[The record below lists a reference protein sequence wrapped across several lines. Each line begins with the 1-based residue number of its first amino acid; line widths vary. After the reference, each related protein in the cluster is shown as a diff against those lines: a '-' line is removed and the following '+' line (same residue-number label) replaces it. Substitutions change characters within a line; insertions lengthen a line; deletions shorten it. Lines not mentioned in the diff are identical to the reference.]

1 MIPPLR
7 IALFT
12 PDLRPSAGGPPRVV
26 LGSAQALVARGHH
39 VTIFTLAAAAVD
51 MPGVEICCF
60 PADRPARIGRSR
72 AMRREAL
79 RRATEFDALHV
90 HAIWEA
96 GAADLAAAFRSAGK
110 PVFVSA
116 HGMLDR
122 WSMQQSRLKKQ
133 VTLRFLWT
141 GSLLSRAAAIVF
153 ATEEEAAE
161 ASELY
166 PKTPRAI
173 VANGIDI
180 AATRVAIAAGNE
192 TVRSTVPSLSVW
204 PRTIVYLSRL
214 HPKKGVDQLVEA
226 RLALDARFDDVGM
239 LIAGIPQDDTLLQA
253 LRVRIAESSLSDRF
267 VLTTDL
273 IGPAAIGALGAAH
286 LFALPSHQEGFS
298 IAILEAMAAGL
309 PVLITD
315 KCHLPEVE
323 AWQAGAVVPD
333 TVEGVKAGLERLLSL
348 PPSTLAT
355 MGENARAAVERHYS
369 WPVIAGQLE
378 ALYAND
384 GARP

>member
-1 MIPPLR
+1 MTRPLR

-26 LGSAQALVARGHH
+26 LGSAQALVARGHR
-39 VTIFTLAAAAVD
+39 VTIFTFAAAATD
-51 MPGVEICCF
+51 EPGVEVRCF
-60 PADRPARIGRSR
+60 PVDRPARIGRSQ
-72 AMRREAL
+72 AMQRDAL
-79 RRATEFDALHV
+79 LCAAEFDVLHV

-96 GAADLAAAFRSAGK
+96 GAADLAAAFRRKGK

-122 WSMQQSRLKKQ
+122 WSMRQSRLKKQ
-133 VTLRFLWT
+133 ITLRLLWA
-141 GSLLSRAAAIVF
+141 GRLLSCASAIVF
-153 ATEEEAAE
+153 ATDEEAAE
-161 ASELY
+161 ASALY

-173 VANGIDI
+173 VANGIDV
-180 AATRVAIAAGNE
+180 AATRATIAAGRDA
-192 TVRSTVPSLSVW
+192 VRSAVPSLSDW

-214 HPKKGVDQLVEA
+214 HPKKGVDQLVDA

-239 LIAGIPQDDTLLQA
+239 LIAGIPQDEALLLA
-253 LRVRIAESSLSDRF
+253 LQTRIAESSLSHRF

-273 IGPAAIGALGAAH
+273 VGPAAMGALGLAK
-286 LFALPSHQEGFS
+286 LFVLPSHQEGFS

-323 AWQAGAVVPD
+323 TWQAGAVVPD
-333 TVEGVKAGLERLLSL
+333 TVAGVKAGLERLLSL
-348 PPSTLAT
+348 PPAELAII
-355 MGENARAAVERHYS
+355 GENARAAVERKYS

-378 ALYAND
+378 ALYANER
-384 GARP
+384 ARL

>member
-39 VTIFTLAAAAVD
+39 VTIFTLAAAAIGI
-51 MPGVEICCF
+51 PGVEVCCF
-60 PADRPARIGRSR
+60 SRDRPARIGRSR
-72 AMRREAL
+72 ALRREAL
-79 RRATEFDALHV
+79 GRAAEFDALHV

-96 GAADLAAAFRSAGK
+96 GAADLASAFRRNGK

-153 ATEEEAAE
+153 ATDEEATE
-161 ASELY
+161 ASDLY

-180 AATRVAIAAGNE
+180 AATQTAIAAGREAVQN
-192 TVRSTVPSLSVW
+192 RVPGLSVW

-239 LIAGIPQDDTLLQA
+239 LIVGIPQDDALLQA
-253 LRVRIAESSLSDRF
+253 LRTRIAESALSDRF
-267 VLTTDL
+267 MLTTDL
-273 IGPAAIGALGAAH
+273 IGPAAMGALDAAQ
-286 LFALPSHQEGFS
+286 LFVLPSHQEGFS

-333 TVEGVKAGLERLLSL
+333 TVAGMKAGLERLLSV
-348 PPSTLAT
+348 PQATLAI
-355 MGENARAAVERHYS
+355 MGENARNAVERHYS
-369 WPVIAGQLE
+369 WPAIAEQLE
-378 ALYAND
+378 VIYTSQ
-384 GARP
+384 RSRI

>member
-1 MIPPLR
+1 MTRPLR

-26 LGSAQALVARGHH
+26 LGSAQALVARGHT
-39 VTIFTLAAAAVD
+39 VTIFTLAVAALAS
-51 MPGVEICCF
+51 PGVEICCF

-72 AMRREAL
+72 AMRQAAQ
-79 RRATEFDALHV
+79 RRIADFDALHV

-96 GAADLAAAFRSAGK
+96 GAADLAAVFRAAGK
-110 PVFVSA
+110 PVIVSA

-122 WSMQQSRLKKQ
+122 WSMAQSRLNKA
-133 VTLRFLWT
+133 VALRLWT
-141 GSLLSRAAAIVF
+141 GSLLSRATAIVF
-153 ATEEEAAE
+153 ATDEEAAE
-161 ASELY
+161 ASALH

-180 AATRVAIAAGNE
+180 AATEAAVEAGLDG
-192 TVRSTVPSLSVW
+192 VRSKVPGLSIW

-226 RLALDARFDDVGM
+226 RLALDARFDDVGL
-239 LIAGIPQDDTLLQA
+239 LIAGIPQDDGLLQA
-253 LRVRIAESSLSDRF
+253 MRSRIAESPLRDRIT
-267 VLTTDL
+267 LTTDL
-273 IGPAAIGALGAAH
+273 IGPVAIGALGAAH
-286 LFALPSHQEGFS
+286 LFVLPSHQEGFS

-315 KCHLPEVE
+315 KCHLPEIE
-323 AWQAGAVVPD
+323 AWEAGAVVPD
-333 TVEGVKAGLERLLSL
+333 TVDGVKAGLERLLSL
-348 PPSTLAT
+348 PAATLAN
-355 MGENARAAVERHYS
+355 MGEKARNAVERHYG

-378 ALYAND
+378 ALYHS
-384 GARP
+384 GRSPR

>member
-1 MIPPLR
+1 MIRPLR

-26 LGSAQALVARGHH
+26 LGSAQALVARGHN
-39 VTIFTLAAAAVD
+39 VTIFTLAATALD
-51 MPGVEICCF
+51 MPGVEVRCF
-60 PADRPARIGRSR
+60 APDKPARIGRSR
-72 AMRREAL
+72 AMRREVL
-79 RRATEFDALHV
+79 RRAAEFDVLHV

-96 GAADLAAAFRSAGK
+96 GAADLAAAFRRAGK

-133 VTLRFLWT
+133 ITLRLLWA
-141 GSLLSRAAAIVF
+141 GDLLSRASAIVF

-161 ASELY
+161 AGEIY

-180 AATRVAIAAGNE
+180 VATRAAIAAGRE
-192 TVRSTVPSLSVW
+192 TVRNKVPSLSVW

-239 LIAGIPQDDTLLQA
+239 LIAGIPQDDALLQA
-253 LRVRIAESSLSDRF
+253 LRARIAESPLSDRF
-267 VLTTDL
+267 ELTTDL
-273 IGPAAIGALGAAH
+273 IGPAAMGALGTAQ
-286 LFALPSHQEGFS
+286 LFVLPSHQEGFS

-323 AWQAGAVVPD
+323 GWQAGAVVPD
-333 TVEGVKAGLERLLSL
+333 TVAGVKAGLERLLSM
-348 PPSTLAT
+348 PASTLAS
-355 MGENARAAVERHYS
+355 MGENARAAVKRQYS

-378 ALYAND
+378 AIYTQERSAT
-384 GARP
+384 

>member
-1 MIPPLR
+1 MTRPLR

-26 LGSAQALVARGHH
+26 LGSAQALVARSHS
-39 VTIFTLAAAAVD
+39 VTIFTLATGPID
-51 MPGVEICCF
+51 TPGVEICCF
-60 PADRPARIGRSR
+60 PADRPAQIGRSR
-72 AMRREAL
+72 ALQSAARHRIA
-79 RRATEFDALHV
+79 EFDALHV

-96 GAADLAAAFRSAGK
+96 GAADLAAVFNAAGK
-110 PVFVSA
+110 PVIVSA

-122 WSMQQSRLKKQ
+122 WSMAQSRLKKA
-133 VTLRFLWT
+133 VALRLWT
-141 GSLLSRAAAIVF
+141 GRLLARATAIVF

-161 ASELY
+161 ASGLY

-180 AATRVAIAAGNE
+180 AAMRAAIAAARDA
-192 TVRSTVPSLSVW
+192 VRSKVPDLAAW

-226 RLALDARFDDVGM
+226 RLALDARFDDVGL
-239 LIAGIPQDDTLLQA
+239 LIAGIPQDDALLQA
-253 LRVRIAESSLSDRF
+253 LRSRIAGSPLSDRI

-273 IGPAAIGALGAAH
+273 VGPVAMGALGAAQ
-286 LFALPSHQEGFS
+286 LFVLPSHQEGFS

-315 KCHLPEVE
+315 KCHLPEIE
-323 AWQAGAVVPD
+323 EWQAGTVVPD
-333 TVEGVKAGLERLLSL
+333 TVAGVKAGLERLLSL
-348 PPSTLAT
+348 SPDALAAA
-355 MGENARAAVERHYS
+355 GENARTAVERHYG

-378 ALYAND
+378 TLYAK
-384 GARP
+384 GTPRA

>member
-1 MIPPLR
+1 
-7 IALFT
+7 
-12 PDLRPSAGGPPRVV
+12 
-26 LGSAQALVARGHH
+26 
-39 VTIFTLAAAAVD
+39 
-51 MPGVEICCF
+51 
-60 PADRPARIGRSR
+60 
-72 AMRREAL
+72 MRRDARL
-79 RRATEFDALHV
+79 RAAEFDVLHV

-96 GAADLAAAFRSAGK
+96 GAADLAAAFRRKGK

-122 WSMQQSRLKKQ
+122 WSMKQSQLKKQ
-133 VTLRFLWT
+133 ITLRLLWA
-141 GSLLSRAAAIVF
+141 GALLSRATAIVF
-153 ATEEEAAE
+153 ATDEEAAE
-161 ASELY
+161 ASDLY

-173 VANGIDI
+173 VANGIDV
-180 AATRVAIAAGNE
+180 AATRAVIAAGGDA
-192 TVRSTVPSLSVW
+192 VRRKVPSLAVW

-239 LIAGIPQDDTLLQA
+239 LIAGIPQDDALLQA
-253 LRVRIAESSLSDRF
+253 VRTTIAQSSRSGRF

-273 IGPAAIGALGAAH
+273 VGPAAMGALAVTQ
-286 LFALPSHQEGFS
+286 LFVLPSHQEGFS

-323 AWQAGAVVPD
+323 DWQAGAVVPD

-348 PPSTLAT
+348 PPATLAA
-355 MGENARAAVERHYS
+355 MGENARAAVERQYS
-369 WPVIAGQLE
+369 WPVITGQLE
-378 ALYAND
+378 ALYTNER
-384 GARP
+384 ARV